1 MESKAGFFSWSL
13 VNIGHVPCFNLKVS
27 SSLRPGSREA
37 TTGRCTRGLPGQSGV
52 EFYWSCPLD
61 RYQPKKSTHKY
72 KNSIWFHWLPCKEL
86 FYGHVAGNFPN
97 NSFSLQLWWWVCR
110 CRNTLLRY
118 DPQQLENK
126 KNGCIPSCER
136 SHIPCSK
143 ASSKMMFLFLRWKK
157 CEFPGGGHR
166 DLFDAQE
173 IRREASSNS
182 AELLL
187 GWMST
192 AISLKKG
199 VQIRW
204 VFGKGTFTQK
214 KGNFVNLSIW
224 NFKMVSLS
232 SQPKGSQLGREPRSV
247 IDFSVERDNKC
258 IPRWAGKW

>member
-118 DPQQLENK
+118 DPQHLENK
-126 KNGCIPSCER
+126 KTDVYPPANDHISPVARQVQKWCSFSSGGKNVSSLEGVIGIFLMPRRFGERPQATVPSCYLDE
-136 SHIPCSK
+136 CQQ
-143 ASSKMMFLFLRWKK
+143 LFLWKK
-157 CEFPGGGHR
+157 GFRLDG
-166 DLFDAQE
+166 F
-173 IRREASSNS
+173 
-182 AELLL
+182 
-187 GWMST
+187 
-192 AISLKKG
+192 
-199 VQIRW
+199 
-204 VFGKGTFTQK
+204 FGKGTFTQK
-214 KGNFVNLSIW
+214 KAICINLFIW
-224 NFKMVSLS
+224 NFKLVSLS
-232 SQPKGSQLGREPRSV
+232 RS
-247 IDFSVERDNKC
+247 
-258 IPRWAGKW
+258 A